1 MGKEPP
7 EGMCY
12 SLVSFHKAEDLVATG
27 HATSHFLFS
36 SAASQWSITGNGG
49 DWRKLYVS
57 FSSLN
62 QMVKGR

>member
-1 MGKEPP
+1 MVNETP

-12 SLVSFHKAEDLVATG
+12 SLVSFHTKDLVATG

-49 DWRKLYVS
+49 DRRKLHVR

-62 QMVKGR
+62 QMVKES